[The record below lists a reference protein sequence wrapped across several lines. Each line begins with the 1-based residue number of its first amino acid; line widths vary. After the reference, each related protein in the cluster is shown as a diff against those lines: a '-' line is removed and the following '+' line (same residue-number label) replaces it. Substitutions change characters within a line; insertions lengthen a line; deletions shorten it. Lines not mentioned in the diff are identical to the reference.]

1 MLINSIPLIASAG
14 LIATVSATLPLNPA
28 ARARSCGVDP
38 SDPMSPSRSRLFSTS
53 SVCHCAAS
61 CSCGL
66 TLRVVLGQLALRCI
80 VYTLDTT
87 LLLSREL
94 FGMSVLS
101 LSACAVGIVSTVA
114 ALSITVA
121 VDAVSAAYRG
131 WIIRLPFLRSSR
143 GRPVVRG
150 RLAQLPDLGG
160 TQFVDGL
167 VDQV

>member
-1 MLINSIPLIASAG
+1 MLISSIPLMASAG
-14 LIATVSATLPLNPA
+14 LIATVSATVPVNPA
-28 ARARSCGVDP
+28 LRARSCDVDP
-38 SDPMSPSRSRLFSTS
+38 SDPMSPSRSRLLSTS

-66 TLRVVLGQLALRCI
+66 TLRVLVQPALRCI

-101 LSACAVGIVSTVA
+101 LSACAAGIVSTVA
-114 ALSITVA
+114 VLSSTVA
-121 VDAVSAAYRG
+121 VDAVSAPYRG